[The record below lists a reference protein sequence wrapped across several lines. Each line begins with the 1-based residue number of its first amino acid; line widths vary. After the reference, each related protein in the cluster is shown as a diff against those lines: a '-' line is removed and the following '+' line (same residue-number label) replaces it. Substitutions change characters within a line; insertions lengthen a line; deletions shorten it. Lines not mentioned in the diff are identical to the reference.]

1 MPVRAADSLTVSRDH
16 FLSHMAGAAAS
27 GLDLAPIYRMHGLEP
42 QTLLNPDTRLPYSVF
57 SAVRLEVC
65 QLLDDEKAGFLD
77 RPSRWGSTVY
87 FCRAI
92 VSSRTL
98 REALHRYEKF
108 SNILDEEVAVRLV
121 ETPDTAAVEYRF
133 ENRKNIDIRS
143 EIENRI
149 FFLLSFTLWLA
160 DKRFLPLEIGFSFP
174 KPDYADDYSDVVP
187 CQYAFDQPADR
198 LVFDASVL
206 REPIRRSPRLLNQFL
221 SDHLMFLIRENI
233 AMSSVAERV
242 RKLLTASAGAN
253 PDLES
258 IAAALQIAPT
268 TLRRRLKSEGC
279 AFQALKDEAR
289 KTRAIHYLVEKR
301 LTVAETAG
309 LTGFS
314 DPAAFSRAF
323 KTWTGQSPSAFAS
336 LAT

>member
-1 MPVRAADSLTVSRDH
+1 
-16 FLSHMAGAAAS
+16 
-27 GLDLAPIYRMHGLEP
+27 
-42 QTLLNPDTRLPYSVF
+42 
-57 SAVRLEVC
+57 
-65 QLLDDEKAGFLD
+65 
-77 RPSRWGSTVY
+77 
-87 FCRAI
+87 
-92 VSSRTL
+92 
-98 REALHRYEKF
+98 
-108 SNILDEEVAVRLV
+108 
-121 ETPDTAAVEYRF
+121 
-133 ENRKNIDIRS
+133 
-143 EIENRI
+143 
-149 FFLLSFTLWLA
+149 
-160 DKRFLPLEIGFSFP
+160 
-174 KPDYADDYSDVVP
+174 
-187 CQYAFDQPADR
+187 
-198 LVFDASVL
+198 
-206 REPIRRSPRLLNQFL
+206 
-221 SDHLMFLIRENI
+221 MFLIRENI